1 MKEVKFGIVGAGSA
15 FRFHYLGAKSSTL
28 IRFCAV
34 YDSNFDRAKKVGEK
48 FSVPGKEL
56 KPYKTLAEMLKSD
69 IDAVLIM
76 VPHVYHEEIVVQSAA
91 AGKHVLCE
99 KPMGMTTEACRN
111 MIAACRK
118 NNVKLMIAENH
129 RFLPVH
135 NYIHDMV
142 QAGMIGEI
150 ALVRAYEGVDELAG
164 LMRPGFWK
172 GDPLVAGGGSLMDM
186 GVHKFATIEYILNA
200 RCEEITAMLSKQ
212 MTNLPDKAEDNA
224 LAMARFSN
232 GTIADITTSFTQLTT
247 PNNTMEIYGTKG
259 TILED
264 HNLENPVKIF
274 SFDERMGANVGRWH
288 QPEIEH
294 AAYPGYYLISA
305 NRTDEHFAKC
315 IIENETPEFTPE
327 QSMSPVTDVLAGYL
341 SFIEKRP
348 VKIAEIE
355 KMADENRTI
364 EILKKLV
371 ASIHGA
377 RG

>member
-1 MKEVKFGIVGAGSA
+1 LKEVKFGIVGAGSA
-15 FRFHYLGAKSSTL
+15 FRFHYLGAKSSAA

-34 YDSNFDRAKKVGEK
+34 FDSNFDRAKKVAEK
-48 FSVPGKEL
+48 FSVSGKEL
-56 KPYKTLAEMLKSD
+56 KPYETLEEMLKSD

-76 VPHVYHEEIVVQSAA
+76 VPHVYHEEITIKSAV

-111 MIAACRK
+111 MIAACSK
-118 NNVKLMIAENH
+118 NGVKLMIAENH

-142 QAGMIGEI
+142 QAGMIGEV

-186 GVHKFATIEYILNA
+186 GVHKFATIEYVLNA
-200 RCEEITAMLSKQ
+200 RCDETTAMLSKQ
-212 MTNLPDKAEDNA
+212 MTNLPGKAEDNA
-224 LAMARFSN
+224 FVMARFSN
-232 GTIADITTSFTQLTT
+232 GTMVNITTSFTQLTT
-247 PNNTMEIYGTKG
+247 PNNTMEIYGSKG

-274 SFDERMGANVGRWH
+274 SFDERMGANVGRWYE
-288 QPEIEH
+288 PELEH

-305 NRTDEHFAKC
+305 NRTDEHFVKC
-315 IIENETPEFTPE
+315 LIENETPEFSPE
-327 QSMSPVTDVLAGYL
+327 AYMSPVTDVLAAYL

-348 VKIAEIE
+348 VKVAEIE

-371 ASIHGA
+371 ASIPEA